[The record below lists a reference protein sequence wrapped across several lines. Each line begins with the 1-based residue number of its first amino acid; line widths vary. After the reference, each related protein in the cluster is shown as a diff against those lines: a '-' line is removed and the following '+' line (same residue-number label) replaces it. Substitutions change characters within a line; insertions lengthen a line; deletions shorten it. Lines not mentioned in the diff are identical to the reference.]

1 VPITQELGKQ
11 RCHRAIG
18 KRTEDIYAF
27 TAAHG
32 RSVSSA
38 RSLSMKIASHS
49 TGGRRGDKGRV
60 MIAGALM
67 VCAGPCGQRL
77 YGGFGARLGG
87 GEPAARPR
95 FSAFGFRSD
104 RAGVIINRWRRE
116 LRGRGARFRPR
127 V

>member
-1 VPITQELGKQ
+1 MTAGT
-11 RCHRAIG
+11 IG
-18 KRTEDIYAF
+18 KRAEDIYAF

-32 RSVSSA
+32 RSVSPA
-38 RSLSMKIASHS
+38 RSLSMKIASHP

-60 MIAGALM
+60 MITEALI
-67 VCAGPCGQRL
+67 VCAGLRGQRL

-87 GEPAARPR
+87 GEPAARTG
-95 FSAFGFRSD
+95 FFAFGFRSD
-104 RAGVIINRWRRE
+104 RAGVIIGWWRRE